1 MPARKFINRLSDKGK
16 GAVKVDHF
24 FFQPGLRFITAGK
37 HHLLSANLMPSVGMR
52 CHACFGLVY
61 VTHGGAIKN
70 LGTVAICALQQC
82 VGKQEGIYL
91 GTLF

>member
-1 MPARKFINRLSDKGK
+1 
-16 GAVKVDHF
+16 
-24 FFQPGLRFITAGK
+24 
-37 HHLLSANLMPSVGMR
+37 MPSVGMR